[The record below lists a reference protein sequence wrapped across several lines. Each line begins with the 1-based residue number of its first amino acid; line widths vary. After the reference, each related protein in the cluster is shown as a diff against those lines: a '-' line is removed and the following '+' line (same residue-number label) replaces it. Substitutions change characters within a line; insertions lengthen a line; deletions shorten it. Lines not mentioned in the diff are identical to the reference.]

1 MRGHVWWAE
10 VNGLSPTLKGLE
22 IAWPIRSNQPMSIRL
37 NWIRLTGCVALI
49 GASWGLPTA
58 GEAESYLFTSFR
70 GNGES
75 GLHLA
80 ISQDG
85 YRWRPLNR
93 DQPFL
98 RPEVGGKLMRDPCL
112 AQGSDGRFHLVWT
125 TSWTADS
132 GKIVGYSSSTNLVD
146 WTPQRA
152 IEVMQHEPTTR
163 NIWAPEIFYDDGESH
178 WLIFWSSTIPGRFP
192 ATDETGDNGYNHRI
206 YYTTTRDFLAFTES
220 RLFYDPGF
228 NVIDATLL
236 QVEDQY
242 HLFIKDER
250 RHPVKK
256 HVLHAVGPSPTG
268 PFGPLSGPITQ
279 DWVEG
284 PSAIRIGE
292 EYIVYWDHYARP
304 QFYGAVRSRDLKTWE
319 DCTEAMSFPPG
330 HRHGSV
336 LRIPS
341 DLARQ
346 LSAH

>member
-1 MRGHVWWAE
+1 MTLRMDWRGSLVAI
-10 VNGLSPTLKGLE
+10 VLSAAPVGTL
-22 IAWPIRSNQPMSIRL
+22 
-37 NWIRLTGCVALI
+37 
-49 GASWGLPTA
+49 A
-58 GEAESYLFTSFR
+58 GEATAADDGEYYLFTSFR

-80 ISQDG
+80 ISRDG
-85 YRWRPLNR
+85 YQWQPLN
-93 DQPFL
+93 DNQPFL

-112 AQGSDGRFHLVWT
+112 ARGPDGLFHLVWT
-125 TSWTADS
+125 TSWTAER
-132 GKIVGYSSSTNLVD
+132 GRVIGYSSSTNLLD

-163 NIWAPEIFYDDGESH
+163 NVWAPEIFYDDQKQR

-192 ATDETGDNGYNHRI
+192 ETDTTGDDAHNHRI
-206 YYTTTRDFLAFTES
+206 YYTTTRDFRTFTES

-236 QVEDQY
+236 RVGEAY

-256 HVLHAVGPSPTG
+256 HILHAVGPSPTG
-268 PFGPLSGPITQ
+268 PFGPLSQPITR

-292 EYIVYWDHYARP
+292 EYLVYWDHYARP
-304 QFYGAVRSRDLKTWE
+304 QFYGAVRSHDLTTWE
-319 DCTEAMSFPPG
+319 DGTDAMSFPPG
-330 HRHGSV
+330 HRHGTV
-336 LRIPS
+336 LRIP
-341 DLARQ
+341 DTIAAGLLAQGR
-346 LSAH
+346 SAGVGSQDP